1 MIYKEIFGYSLFD
14 CRTDYVLAHCVS
26 KDFEMG
32 KGIAQ
37 EFSRRNP
44 EMKRIMRGIKNR
56 KVGDALTYF
65 GPKHVV
71 INLIT
76 KEKYNGKPTRETFNR
91 TIVSLRNE
99 MLARG
104 FYKLALPLIG
114 SGLDRLDWSET
125 RMVIKD
131 VFQDTPIQIFVIA
144 RSEEALYSA

>member
-26 KDFEMG
+26 RDFEMG
-32 KGIAQ
+32 KGIAL

-44 EMKRIMRGIKNR
+44 QMKGVMRNVKTR

-76 KEKYNGKPTRETFNR
+76 KEKYNGKPTRATFNQAV
-91 TIVSLRNE
+91 ISLRNE

-104 FYKLALPLIG
+104 FYKLAIPLIG

-125 RMVIKD
+125 RKVIKD

-144 RSEEALYSA
+144 RSEEALHSA